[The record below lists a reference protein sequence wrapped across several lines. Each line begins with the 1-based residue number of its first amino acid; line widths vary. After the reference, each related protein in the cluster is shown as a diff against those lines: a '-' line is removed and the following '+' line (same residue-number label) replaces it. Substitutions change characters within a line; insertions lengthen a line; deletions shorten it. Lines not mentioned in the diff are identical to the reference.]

1 MSKNGKNKKSIYK
14 NVRKLLNN
22 KVAIRSSS
30 GNEDLQNYSG
40 AGKYLSFLNVNT
52 FYEKK
57 FYNSVNRIIR
67 M

>member
-1 MSKNGKNKKSIYK
+1 MEKNKKSIYK

-57 FYNSVNRIIR
+57 FL
-67 M
+67 